1 MKWNRNATHAD
12 WYPNLTSFPTV
23 LATYGY
29 NLPYQAPR
37 NPGHPRDPWASL
49 GIPTVSATNNYFG
62 TFFARYV
69 NLCQHPSEYL
79 PAISSLQW
87 VWPGASTAH
96 ALQSSPPDGEFFHA
110 PFPSCAVGAQRPV
123 CGQGRPF
130 RGLPRRGKQDQTWV
144 I

>member
-49 GIPTVSATNNYFG
+49 GIPRHPYC
-62 TFFARYV
+62 
-69 NLCQHPSEYL
+69 LCNKQLLWYL
-79 PAISSLQW
+79 FCTLRQPMPTSQW
-87 VWPGASTAH
+87 VPPRYIIPSMGLAGCLNSSCSSVFSTGRGVLPRPFPFLRSRRTAPFLRPGATI
-96 ALQSSPPDGEFFHA
+96 P
-110 PFPSCAVGAQRPV
+110 RPA
-123 CGQGRPF
+123 
-130 RGLPRRGKQDQTWV
+130 T
-144 I
+144 